1 MLSLPLC
8 IAENVSSRI
17 TVADMRA
24 NTIMLGQL
32 QKMGIL
38 KSSKTQDKEN
48 PTPAKRKSI
57 QPDFSNIGPLK
68 PGGTVGFL
76 NFRDGNKKRSKKE
89 SQDDGESDDDEDDS
103 HSIMDKADID
113 EDKDVKTDLSPEEL
127 KQQRELAE
135 GVRQI
140 KV

>member
-1 MLSLPLC
+1 MLFLPSC
-8 IAENVSSRI
+8 TAENVSEN
-17 TVADMRA
+17 DMVVDTSS
-24 NTIMLGQL
+24 NTIIAGQL

-38 KSSKTQDKEN
+38 KSSKSQDKEN

-57 QPDFSNIGPLK
+57 QPDFSTIGPLK

-76 NFRDGNKKRSKKE
+76 NFRDGNKKRPKKG
-89 SQDDGESDDDEDDS
+89 SQDDGESDDDDDDS
-103 HSIMDKADID
+103 NSIIDKVDID
-113 EDKDVKTDLSPEEL
+113 EDKDVKTDLSPDEL

>member
-1 MLSLPLC
+1 
-8 IAENVSSRI
+8 
-17 TVADMRA
+17 MRA